1 MNFIVY
7 FVILLCTKHY
17 FIQRFT
23 QGLSYS
29 HAPFHCQQNFH
40 DKHFSDF
47 YIDGSFYIYLIY
59 GVLQM

>member
-17 FIQRFT
+17 FT

-29 HAPFHCQQNFH
+29 HAPFHFQQNFH
-40 DKHFSDF
+40 EKHFSDF
-47 YIDGSFYIYLIY
+47 YIDDSFYIYLIY
-59 GVLQM
+59 EVFQI